1 MILTGPEIS
10 YALEHAEASHLRRQV
25 ETYCQLTHRKS
36 ARAIAMSGGIAAV
49 TETVFGRKLNH
60 VTGLG
65 MGAHVGKQA
74 VEELEQAYAELD
86 LDVEIDLCPHADSTA
101 LAVLAERGYG
111 VRAFSNTYVR
121 RLADSDADA
130 VLPDSVEI
138 DLCPHADST
147 ALAVLAERGYGVRA
161 FSNTYVRRLA
171 DSDADAVL
179 PDSIEIVEERGQVEG
194 VFVPHSIA
202 GFAVQAVPRPAI
214 LLETLARIAVARA
227 DTVLFMARQDGEIAG
242 TAGMSV
248 IDTPAGPIAHLYI
261 ASTLPVYRGRG
272 VQLALLRARLSAA
285 RRAGCVMASVT
296 ARPANTS
303 ARNTE
308 RAGFSLAYTKSTLVR
323 RHRNR
328 AIG

>member
-36 ARAIAMSGGIAAV
+36 ARAIAVSGGIAAV

-65 MGAHVGKQA
+65 MGAPVGKQA

-86 LDVEIDLCPHADSTA
+86 LD
-101 LAVLAERGYG
+101 
-111 VRAFSNTYVR
+111 
-121 RLADSDADA
+121 
-130 VLPDSVEI
+130 VEI

-261 ASTLPVYRGRG
+261 ASTLPAYRGRG

-308 RAGFSLAYTKSTLVR
+308 RAGFRLAYTKSTLVR